1 MGHTRQSS
9 GGRRY
14 GRLILACLIPLV
26 LAACYEVGEEIID
39 AATAEEVATL
49 PGRYSLG
56 EGAFTIISDQPETND
71 NRYEET
77 DTNGEATTGSF
88 RANHLR
94 DDFYLAQIMPD
105 DGGIFAAFFQHP
117 ESWSM
122 IPLRTTPEVFDLA
135 SQFNVEIV
143 TDMAD
148 ILIGSRHDILAFLSA
163 HGAEHLTAE

>member
-1 MGHTRQSS
+1 MSDRAEKSMGHTRQSS

-71 NRYEET
+71 Y
-77 DTNGEATTGSF
+77 
-88 RANHLR
+88 R